1 MNTYL
6 ILIHIYEK
14 RFTEGGIDIF
24 WLLKKKK
31 KLVIPPSLL
40 EINNEL
46 KKKCKGYKLETIK
59 QSDLTKEEKRLTEQ
73 ILAYTKMNN
82 ENNIIRT
89 QAYFD
94 FYRRHPEIHWA
105 LLGHMVSRNGG
116 WNMTDLKG
124 ELLSNLLTEQDQQ
137 SFFSFLER
145 GNWLIFQDVYPQF
158 LLYEESIKRKRPL
171 FYLLPIFHVSTF
183 METIWNHFWKYGDPY
198 ILAIAL
204 VINEQSYLEKRV
216 IQNPLFQEKV
226 FHTIEFK
233 LQDLLSLNHI
243 LFPYHDEYEKRSI
256 GLIGQTLHHF
266 GSLHE
271 RILLGKRLYSL
282 LFHKKDMLD
291 KVVRWAASCPHT
303 GSRKD
308 YWPHLFNDVYESVPG
323 SPYKRRIKNCQIQLG
338 VPRIYSPRLEYAWK
352 NVTHEEAEIGDWFDD
367 WTVTDYFNKQEEEI
381 NGEIA
386 DEYCETLE
394 KMELAVIAKKAIFH
408 SK

>member
-1 MNTYL
+1 MENDSL
-6 ILIHIYEK
+6 
-14 RFTEGGIDIF
+14 GGVVDIF
-24 WLLKKKK
+24 WLIKKKK
-31 KLVIPPSLL
+31 KVVMPPFLH
-40 EINNEL
+40 EINEEL
-46 KKKCKGYKLETIK
+46 KKKCKGYKIGTTK
-59 QSDLTKEEKRLTEQ
+59 QSDLTKEEKRLAQQ
-73 ILAYTKMNN
+73 ILAQTKMKN
-82 ENNIIRT
+82 ENNVTRT
-89 QAYFD
+89 KAYFD

-124 ELLSNLLTEQDQQ
+124 ELLSNLLTEQEQQ

-158 LLYEESIKRKRPL
+158 LLYEESLKRKRPF
-171 FYLLPIFHVSTF
+171 FYLLPVFHVSTF

-216 IQNPLFQEKV
+216 IQNALFQEKV

-243 LFPYHDEYEKRSI
+243 LFPYYDEHEKRSI

-282 LFHKKDMLD
+282 LFQKKDMLT

-323 SPYKRRIKNCQIQLG
+323 RPYRRRIKNCQIQQG
-338 VPRIYSPRLEYAWK
+338 VPRIYSPRLEFAWK
-352 NVTHEEAEIGDWFDD
+352 NVAHEEADIGDWFDD

-381 NGEIA
+381 NGGIA